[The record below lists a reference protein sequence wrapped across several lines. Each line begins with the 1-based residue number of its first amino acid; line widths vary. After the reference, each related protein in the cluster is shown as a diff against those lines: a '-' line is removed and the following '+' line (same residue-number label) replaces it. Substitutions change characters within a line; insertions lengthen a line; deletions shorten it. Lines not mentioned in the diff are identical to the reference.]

1 MACLMLVNN
10 KTWACADMGDEHL
23 AEVFSIYSNDYTY
36 SNYERLMKYWA
47 AYTGDKTPFRPNGK
61 NVMHHGIIILTKI
74 VPD

>member
-47 AYTGDKTPFRPNGK
+47 AYTGDKTPSNTTRFAMICNRVGNIPVPK
-61 NVMHHGIIILTKI
+61 N
-74 VPD
+74 